1 MFFTCSIPA
10 RTQRRRAVPSG
21 LSASEMASLAGA
33 AITLQIRAAG
43 LGVGP
48 AKSAARNLTARG
60 EGPGLTF
67 LPTFTRNN
75 GSGSSRQRKTRRGH
89 AVTMASAGG
98 DKVTSASAAA
108 AGAFGGDLPADKV
121 KQLQSKTLG
130 MMFASYMSIY
140 FVRKPFSVVKA
151 PMQDALGMSTA
162 SIAGIDSA
170 FLGLY
175 AIGQLTL
182 PALGDRLG
190 ARKMLVVGYL
200 ISAVAC
206 LLFGVTSNPMLL
218 ALAWGINGLAQ
229 SVAYPLHVKILNPW
243 FRPTERGTA
252 MGLWATSQQVGGVLS
267 TALAAFLL
275 GVAGWRFAIFAPA
288 AFVVVSAAMLM
299 FVPVDPPWCKTEK
312 AKGNDGEDL
321 VVGECDAKPP
331 PGMLEVLRIPKLGM
345 LMASYF
351 FVKIVRYCLIFWL
364 PFYLARECGMAVG
377 VAGYMSCIFDLGGVA
392 GGIATG
398 IVCDKYF
405 AGRRT
410 ILGAGMCV
418 ALTVAILCYQR
429 ASGMGMVTNGAVM
442 GIIGLLVA
450 GPDALLGSSSISDTC
465 EAAGYGSEVMGTA
478 SGLVNGAG
486 SVGAVLQG
494 ALTAFIADRYG
505 WGALFNT
512 LAAMSA
518 IAVVTLLAAVP
529 DTAAN
534 AGEPSPPNAGAGAA
548 IATA

>member
-1 MFFTCSIPA
+1 M
-10 RTQRRRAVPSG
+10 
-21 LSASEMASLAGA
+21 
-33 AITLQIRAAG
+33 
-43 LGVGP
+43 
-48 AKSAARNLTARG
+48 
-60 EGPGLTF
+60 
-67 LPTFTRNN
+67 
-75 GSGSSRQRKTRRGH
+75 
-89 AVTMASAGG
+89 
-98 DKVTSASAAA
+98 
-108 AGAFGGDLPADKV
+108 
-121 KQLQSKTLG
+121 
-130 MMFASYMSIY
+130 
-140 FVRKPFSVVKA
+140 
-151 PMQDALGMSTA
+151 
-162 SIAGIDSA
+162 
-170 FLGLY
+170 
-175 AIGQLTL
+175 

-312 AKGNDGEDL
+312 AKSNDGEDL
-321 VVGECDAKPP
+321 VVGDCDAKPP